1 MNYNRVLTS
10 KGYAILK
17 SSLTA
22 EKQEWVRN
30 QLTVAPKI
38 NTKFVGAKAPSF
50 PVFFESSTRFYLPRH
65 WAREHFGPEE
75 ASIIPEGAPLPK
87 TAVFTGKPFDYQEN
101 IIGSFVGQ
109 AHAQGQKHIVV
120 GRTLTLAGPH
130 RQPGEGL
137 ICVPCGKGKTFMALA
152 IAARLGGRFLIVV
165 DKEFFLEQWRAEIN
179 RFFPGLRI
187 GVLQGDR
194 CETATAKYDCT
205 ICMIQTLVQRPFPA
219 DFARDYSLAI
229 FDECHHLGAQNFSQS
244 LLKIQT
250 KYMLGLSATPERE
263 DKLERVFYWHIGPAV
278 YQEKTREADDTVTVR
293 TIHYRSKDTSYS
305 DEPVDWRGEVVMARL
320 LGQVVEH
327 EERTGMVVQ
336 IIKEIVAAEPGRC
349 ILVLSER
356 KNMLERIEQL
366 LTGMAGMTVGY
377 YIGGMKAADRDW
389 TAREANVIL
398 ATYSMAQEGLS
409 IYRLNACILA
419 SPRKKVEQSVGRIL
433 RERVADRKIG
443 RLIVDVVD
451 QHGLYQGQA
460 RKRTSFYRECG
471 YKIMV
476 QTFQDGAFNELLE
489 VKSKD
494 TKSTKTKSNTPAI
507 VDTSDSEGDGGLEIA
522 DTDED

>member
-1 MNYNRVLTS
+1 MMPT
-10 KGYAILK
+10 
-17 SSLTA
+17 T
-22 EKQEWVRN
+22 
-30 QLTVAPKI
+30 
-38 NTKFVGAKAPSF
+38 
-50 PVFFESSTRFYLPRH
+50 TR
-65 WAREHFGPEE
+65 
-75 ASIIPEGAPLPK
+75 K
-87 TAVFTGKPFDYQEN
+87 
-101 IIGSFVGQ
+101 
-109 AHAQGQKHIVV
+109 
-120 GRTLTLAGPH
+120 
-130 RQPGEGL
+130 PGEGL

-194 CETATAKYDCT
+194 CETSAKSYDCT
-205 ICMIQTLVQRPFPA
+205 IVMIQTLVQRAFPA
-219 DFARDYSLAI
+219 DFAADYSLAI

-263 DKLERVFYWHIGPAV
+263 DKLERVFYWSIGPAV

-305 DEPVDWRGEVVMARL
+305 EEPVDFRGEVVMARL

-327 EERTGMVVQ
+327 EERTRMIAGVIQ
-336 IIKEIVAAEPGRC
+336 EIVAAEPGRC

-366 LTGMAGMTVGY
+366 LADVEGIVVGY
-377 YIGGMKAADRDW
+377 YVGGMKAADRDW
-389 TAREANVIL
+389 TAKEANVIL
-398 ATYSMAQEGLS
+398 ATYSMSSEGMS
-409 IYRLNACILA
+409 IARLNAVILG

-460 RKRTSFYRECG
+460 RKRTAFYKECG

-489 VKSKD
+489 VVGKKSASAGSSTTAKNKSK
-494 TKSTKTKSNTPAI
+494 THTI
-507 VDTSDSEGDGGLEIA
+507 VDSEDDCTGANDGPLQIADSE
-522 DTDED
+522 DESE

>member
-1 MNYNRVLTS
+1 MEYTRVLTS
-10 KGYAILK
+10 KGYALLK
-17 SSLTA
+17 SAISA
-22 EKQEWVRN
+22 EKQEWIRK
-30 QLTVAPKI
+30 QLTVAPKL
-38 NTKFVGAKAPSF
+38 NTKFVGAKAASF

-75 ASIIPEGAPLPK
+75 ASIIPEGVPLPS
-87 TAVFTGKPFDYQEN
+87 TATFTGKPFDYQEN
-101 IIGSFVGQ
+101 IIQSFVQQ
-109 AHAQGQKHIVV
+109 AQALKPV
-120 GRTLTLAGPH
+120 GRTLTIPSSNRL
-130 RQPGEGL
+130 PGEGL

-152 IAARLGGRFLIVV
+152 IAAKLGGRFLIVV

-179 RFFPGLRI
+179 RFYPGLRV

-194 CETATAKYDCT
+194 CETDAKSYDCT
-205 ICMIQTLVQRPFPA
+205 IVMIQTLVQRAFPA

-263 DKLERVFYWHIGPAV
+263 DRLERVFYWHIGPAV
-278 YQEKTREADDTVTVR
+278 YQEKGREADDTVTVR
-293 TIHYRSKDTSYS
+293 TIHYRTKDTSYS
-305 DEPVDWRGEVVMARL
+305 EEPVDWRGEVVMARL

-327 EERTGMVVQ
+327 EERTRMIASVIQ
-336 IIKEIVAAEPGRC
+336 EIVAAEEGRC

-366 LTGMAGMTVGY
+366 LVGVEGMTVGY
-377 YIGGMKAADRDW
+377 YVGGMKAADRDW

-398 ATYSMAQEGLS
+398 ATYSMSSEGMS
-409 IYRLNACILA
+409 IARLNAVILA

-433 RERVADRKIG
+433 RERVADRVIG

-460 RKRTSFYRECG
+460 KKRASFYRECG

-489 VKSKD
+489 IKSKEG
-494 TKSTKTKSNTPAI
+494 KIAKRVVVGSTKHTI
-507 VDTSDSEGDGGLEIA
+507 VDSSEDEGGGALEMTDSDSD
-522 DTDED
+522 

>member
-1 MNYNRVLTS
+1 MEYNRVLTS
-10 KGYAILK
+10 KGYALLK
-17 SSLTA
+17 SSIPI
-22 EKQEWVRN
+22 EKQDWIRK
-30 QLTVAPKI
+30 QLTVAPKV
-38 NTKFVGAKAPSF
+38 NSKFANAKPAASF

-75 ASIIPEGAPLPK
+75 ASILPEGAPLPS
-87 TAVFTGKPFDYQEN
+87 TAAFTGKPFDYQET
-101 IIGSFVGQ
+101 IIESFVGLSSGS
-109 AHAQGQKHIVV
+109 AT
-120 GRTLTLAGPH
+120 GRK
-130 RQPGEGL
+130 PGEGL
-137 ICVPCGKGKTFMALA
+137 VCVPCGKGKTFMALA

-165 DKEFFLEQWRAEIN
+165 DKEFFLDQWRAEIH
-179 RFFPGLRI
+179 RFFPGIRV

-194 CETATAKYDCT
+194 CETDAAKYDCT
-205 ICMIQTLVQRPFPA
+205 IVMIQTLVQRPFPV
-219 DFARDYSLAI
+219 DFAKDYSLAV

-263 DKLERVFYWHIGPAV
+263 DKLERVFYWSIGPAV
-278 YQEKTREADDTVTVR
+278 YQEKTRETDDTVTVR
-293 TIHYRSKDTSYS
+293 TVHYRTKDTSYS
-305 DEPVDWRGEVVMARL
+305 EEPVDFRGEVVMARL

-327 EERTGMVVQ
+327 EDRTRMVVR
-336 IIKEIVAAEPGRC
+336 IIKEIVSAEPGRC

-366 LTGMAGMTVGY
+366 LQGSAGITIGY
-377 YIGGMKAADRDW
+377 YVGGMKTVDRDW
-389 TAREANVIL
+389 TATEANVIL
-398 ATYSMAQEGLS
+398 ATYSMSSEGMS
-409 IYRLNACILA
+409 IARLNAVILG

-460 RKRTSFYRECG
+460 RKRASFYRECG

-476 QTFQDGAFNELLE
+476 QTFQDGGMSELLE
-489 VKSKD
+489 VSGKKGA
-494 TKSTKTKSNTPAI
+494 KTKAGTSKTHTI
-507 VDTSDSEGDGGLEIA
+507 VDLSDDEEGGISALEIA
-522 DTDED
+522 DSDSD

>member
-1 MNYNRVLTS
+1 MMPT
-10 KGYAILK
+10 
-17 SSLTA
+17 T
-22 EKQEWVRN
+22 
-30 QLTVAPKI
+30 
-38 NTKFVGAKAPSF
+38 
-50 PVFFESSTRFYLPRH
+50 TR
-65 WAREHFGPEE
+65 
-75 ASIIPEGAPLPK
+75 K
-87 TAVFTGKPFDYQEN
+87 T
-101 IIGSFVGQ
+101 
-109 AHAQGQKHIVV
+109 
-120 GRTLTLAGPH
+120 
-130 RQPGEGL
+130 GEGL

-179 RFFPGLRI
+179 RFFPGLRV

-194 CETATAKYDCT
+194 CETSAKSYDCT
-205 ICMIQTLVQRPFPA
+205 IVMIQTLVQRTFPA
-219 DFARDYSLAI
+219 DFAADYSLAI

-305 DEPVDWRGEVVMARL
+305 EEPVDFRGEVVMARL

-327 EERTGMVVQ
+327 EERTRMIASVIQ
-336 IIKEIVAAEPGRC
+336 EIVAAEPGRC

-366 LTGMAGMTVGY
+366 LAEVEGIVVGY
-377 YIGGMKAADRDW
+377 YVGGMKAADRDW

-398 ATYSMAQEGLS
+398 ATYSMSSEGMS
-409 IYRLNACILA
+409 IARLNAVILG

-460 RKRTSFYRECG
+460 RKRTAFYKECG

-489 VKSKD
+489 VGGKKSGTTAKNKSK
-494 TKSTKTKSNTPAI
+494 THTI
-507 VDTSDSEGDGGLEIA
+507 VDSEDEAGPLQIADSE
-522 DTDED
+522 DESD

>member
-1 MNYNRVLTS
+1 MEYSRVLTS
-10 KGYAILK
+10 KGYALLK
-17 SSLTA
+17 SAISA
-22 EKQEWVRN
+22 EKQEWIRK
-30 QLTVAPKI
+30 QLTVAPKV
-38 NTKFVGAKAPSF
+38 NTKFVGAKAVAF

-75 ASIIPEGAPLPK
+75 ASIIPEGSPLPS
-87 TAVFTGKPFDYQEN
+87 TATFTGKPFDYQEN
-101 IIGSFVGQ
+101 IIESFVGS
-109 AHAQGQKHIVV
+109 AKAQTRK
-120 GRTLTLAGPH
+120 
-130 RQPGEGL
+130 PGEGL

-194 CETATAKYDCT
+194 CETDAKSYDCT
-205 ICMIQTLVQRPFPA
+205 IVMIQTLVQRPFPA
-219 DFARDYSLAI
+219 DFAADYSLAI

-263 DKLERVFYWHIGPAV
+263 DKLERVFYWSIGPAV
-278 YQEKTREADDTVTVR
+278 YQEKTRETDDTVTVR

-305 DEPVDWRGEVVMARL
+305 EEPVDFRGEVVMARL

-327 EERTGMVVQ
+327 EERTRMIAGVIQ
-336 IIKEIVAAEPGRC
+336 EIVAAEPGRC

-366 LTGMAGMTVGY
+366 LAGVEGMTVGY
-377 YIGGMKAADRDW
+377 YVGGMKAADRDW
-389 TAREANVIL
+389 TATNANVIL
-398 ATYSMAQEGLS
+398 ATYSMSSEGMS
-409 IYRLNACILA
+409 IARLNAVILA

-460 RKRTSFYRECG
+460 KKRASFYKECG

-476 QTFQDGAFNELLE
+476 QTFQDGGFNELLE
-489 VKSKD
+489 VVGKRGGTAPKGKPNKHTIADSSD
-494 TKSTKTKSNTPAI
+494 DEGGSRALQI
-507 VDTSDSEGDGGLEIA
+507 ADSDSD
-522 DTDED
+522 

>member
-1 MNYNRVLTS
+1 MNQNRILTS

-17 SSLTA
+17 KSLTP
-22 EKQEWVRN
+22 EKQEWVRK
-30 QLTVAPKI
+30 QLTVAPKL
-38 NTKFVGAKAPSF
+38 NNKFLAKPTPF
-50 PVFFESSTRFYLPRH
+50 PVFFESPTRFYLPRH

-75 ASIIPEGAPLPK
+75 ESIIPEGEPLPK

-101 IIGSFVGQ
+101 IIESFVGEES
-109 AHAQGQKHIVV
+109 KPVIVGSTATLPSA
-120 GRTLTLAGPH
+120 GRKA
-130 RQPGEGL
+130 GEGL

-179 RFFPGLRI
+179 RFFPGLRV

-194 CETATAKYDCT
+194 CETATDKYDCT
-205 ICMIQTLVQRPFPA
+205 IMMIQTLVQRSFPA
-219 DFARDYSLAI
+219 DFVADYRLAI

-244 LLKIQT
+244 LLKVQT
-250 KYMLGLSATPERE
+250 KHMLGLSATPERE

-293 TIHYRSKDTSYS
+293 TVHYRSKDTSYS

-327 EERTGMVVQ
+327 EERTRMVVE
-336 IIKEIVAAEPGRC
+336 IIKEVVAAEPGRC

-366 LTGMAGMTVGY
+366 LTGVAGMTVGY
-377 YIGGMKAADRDW
+377 YVGGMKAADRDW

-398 ATYSMAQEGLS
+398 ATYSMSSEGMS
-409 IYRLNACILA
+409 IARLNAVILA

-443 RLIVDVVD
+443 RLIVDIVD

-460 RKRTSFYRECG
+460 RKRAAFYKECG
-471 YKIMV
+471 YRIMV
-476 QTFQDGAFNELLE
+476 QTFQEGAFNELLE
-489 VKSKD
+489 IKSKEAKA
-494 TKSTKTKSNTPAI
+494 TTTAKTKSKTPTI
-507 VDTSDSEGDGGLEIA
+507 VDSSDSEGSLELLSEE
-522 DTDED
+522 ED